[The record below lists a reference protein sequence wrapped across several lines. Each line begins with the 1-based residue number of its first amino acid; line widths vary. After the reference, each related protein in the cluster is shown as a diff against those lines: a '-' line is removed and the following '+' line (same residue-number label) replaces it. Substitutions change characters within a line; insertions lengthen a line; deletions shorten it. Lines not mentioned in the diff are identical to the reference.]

1 MCIRDRARAVYQ
13 LKYMHHPEMGIYLG
27 RMLAKKGLGI
37 QFFDGIDADVYK
49 RQPLT
54 TRYTIKRA
62 FRDNYCLLRLTE
74 LQIYIIGLTGSDV
87 ARANT
92 FEDEVDAE
100 PAISYLGINLAN
112 LQEIMLAVLVEGSC
126 KSRFYPVD
134 VMLIHLRLHLEIA
147 EVVDDSYLLSGRN
160 ALS

>member
-1 MCIRDRARAVYQ
+1 MTA
-13 LKYMHHPEMGIYLG
+13 
-27 RMLAKKGLGI
+27 
-37 QFFDGIDADVYK
+37 
-49 RQPLT
+49 
-54 TRYTIKRA
+54 RYTIKRA
-62 FRDNYCLLRLTE
+62 FRDDYCLLRLTE

-87 ARANT
+87 ARTNT

-100 PAISYLGINLAN
+100 PAVSYLGINLAD
-112 LQEIMLAVLVEGSC
+112 LQVLMLAVLVESGS

>member
-1 MCIRDRARAVYQ
+1 M
-13 LKYMHHPEMGIYLG
+13 
-27 RMLAKKGLGI
+27 
-37 QFFDGIDADVYK
+37 
-49 RQPLT
+49 T

-74 LQIYIIGLTGSDV
+74 LQIHVIGLTGSDV

-100 PAISYLGINLAN
+100 PAVSYLGIDLAN
-112 LQEIMLAVLVEGSC
+112 LQEIMLTILVEGSS
-126 KSRFYPVD
+126 KPRFYPVD
-134 VMLIHLRLHLEIA
+134 VMLIYLRLHLEIA
-147 EVVDDSYLLSGRN
+147 EVVDDANLLSSLD